1 MALQRNRKILLFPKF
16 GKAII
21 VIVSVGLLVV
31 GVRGYQLY
39 MYVFQPN
46 VKHNL
51 ILEIPH
57 EATYNQ
63 VADSLKT
70 NDALENL
77 KSFEWVAKKKNY
89 PATVKPGRYLLEKG
103 MSNNEAIDMLRG
115 GKQQPVD
122 LTFNNVR
129 KKEQFAAAIDKYL
142 EADSVQVLKIFYDTL
157 LIKELGFSP
166 STFPT
171 MFIPNTYEIYWTTS
185 PGNFAKRMKIEYDK
199 FWNEERKTKA
209 DRIGLTPIEVSI
221 LASIVQEET
230 VKNDEKPVVAGLYLN
245 RLKRGMPLQADPT
258 IKYAV
263 NNFTLRRVLNTHL
276 EMDSP
281 YNTYKFAGLPPG
293 PINFPEISSIDA
305 VLNPKKHNFIY
316 MCAKSDFSGYH
327 NFAQTL
333 AQHNRNADAYRA
345 ALDANKIFK

>member
-1 MALQRNRKILLFPKF
+1 MALKRNSNILLFPKF

-21 VIVSVGLLVV
+21 IVVSIGLVV
-31 GVRGYQLY
+31 AGVRGYQLY
-39 MYVFQPN
+39 MYIFQPN
-46 VKHNL
+46 VTQNL

-57 EATYNQ
+57 EATYGQ
-63 VADSLKT
+63 VVDSLKAHH
-70 NDALENL
+70 ALENQ
-77 KSFEWVAKKKNY
+77 KAFEWVAKKKNY
-89 PATVKPGRYLLEKG
+89 ANTIKPGRYLLEKG
-103 MSNNEAIDMLRG
+103 MNNNEVIDMLRG

-142 EADSVQVLKIFYDTL
+142 EADSSQILSLFYDTL
-157 LIKELGFSP
+157 LIKELGFTP
-166 STFPT
+166 VTFPV
-171 MFIPNTYEIYWTTS
+171 MFVPNTYELYWTTTPS
-185 PGNFAKRMKIEYDK
+185 NFAKRMKIEYEK

-209 DRIGLTPIEVSI
+209 DQIGLTPAEVSI

-263 NNFTLRRVLNTHL
+263 NDFTLRRVLNTHL

-345 ALDANKIFK
+345 ALDANKIYK

>member
-1 MALQRNRKILLFPKF
+1 M
-16 GKAII
+16 
-21 VIVSVGLLVV
+21 
-31 GVRGYQLY
+31 
-39 MYVFQPN
+39 
-46 VKHNL
+46 
-51 ILEIPH
+51 
-57 EATYNQ
+57 
-63 VADSLKT
+63 
-70 NDALENL
+70 
-77 KSFEWVAKKKNY
+77 
-89 PATVKPGRYLLEKG
+89 
-103 MSNNEAIDMLRG
+103 
-115 GKQQPVD
+115 
-122 LTFNNVR
+122 
-129 KKEQFAAAIDKYL
+129 
-142 EADSVQVLKIFYDTL
+142 
-157 LIKELGFSP
+157 IKELGFTP
-166 STFPT
+166 PTFPV
-171 MFIPNTYEIYWTTS
+171 MFVPNTYEMYWTTT
-185 PGNFAKRMKIEYDK
+185 PANFTKRMKIEYDK

-230 VKNDEKPVVAGLYLN
+230 AKNDEKPLVAGLYIN

-263 NNFTLRRVLNTHL
+263 NDFTLRRVLNTHL

-293 PINFPEISSIDA
+293 PINFPEITSIDA
-305 VLNPKKHNFIY
+305 VLNFKKHNFIY